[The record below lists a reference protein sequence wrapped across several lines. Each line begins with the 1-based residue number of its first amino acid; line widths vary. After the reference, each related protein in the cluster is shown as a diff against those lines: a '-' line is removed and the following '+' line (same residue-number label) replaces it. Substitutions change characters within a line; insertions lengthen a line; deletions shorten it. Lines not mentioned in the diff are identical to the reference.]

1 MMKKEFNILNAAIIT
16 CLIIA
21 MVSVVGLL
29 STGVYFAAKEHK
41 YVASLSEAELKEY
54 QEQREKVRQ
63 SRIYRYDVVG
73 VTKYA
78 EVSSYNMH
86 RTKTKICYSF
96 SYIQG
101 DTLKHVDG
109 FEHCE
114 YGLYKVIIGDKDQ
127 YIIDTNGETVYYL
140 QLTKETLSKIGG

>member
-1 MMKKEFNILNAAIIT
+1 MM
-16 CLIIA
+16 
-21 MVSVVGLL
+21 MVGVIGFI
-29 STGVYFAAKEHK
+29 STGVYFAIKEDK
-41 YVASLSEAELKEY
+41 YIASLSEVELKEY
-54 QEQREKVRQ
+54 QEQKEKERQ
-63 SRIYRYDVVG
+63 SRIKRYDVVG

-78 EVSSYNMH
+78 EISSRNMH
-86 RTKTKICYSF
+86 RTKTTICYSF

-127 YIIDTNGETVYYL
+127 YIIDTNGETIYYL

>member
-1 MMKKEFNILNAAIIT
+1 MKKEFDIFDKFLVAF
-16 CLIIA
+16 IA
-21 MVSVVGLL
+21 MMLIGVIGFVS
-29 STGVYFAAKEHK
+29 TCVYFAVKEEK
-41 YVASLSEAELKEY
+41 YVASLSEVELKEY
-54 QEQREKVRQ
+54 KEQREKERQ
-63 SRIYRYDVVG
+63 SRIHRYEVVG

-78 EVSSYNMH
+78 EVSSRNMH
-86 RTKTKICYSF
+86 RTKTTICYSF

-127 YIIDTNGETVYYL
+127 YIIDTNGETTYYL

>member
-1 MMKKEFNILNAAIIT
+1 MKKEFDIFDKLFVAFIVM
-16 CLIIA
+16 IIA
-21 MVSVVGLL
+21 GIIGLL
-29 STGVYFAAKEHK
+29 STGVYFAVKESR
-41 YVASLSEAELKEY
+41 YVASLSEVELKEY
-54 QEQREKVRQ
+54 KEQREKERQ
-63 SRIYRYDVVG
+63 SRIKRYEVVG

-86 RTKTKICYSF
+86 RTKTTICYSF

-127 YIIDTNGETVYYL
+127 YIIDTNGETIYYL

>member
-1 MMKKEFNILNAAIIT
+1 MKKEFDTFDKLFVAF
-16 CLIIA
+16 IA
-21 MVSVVGLL
+21 MIIVGIIGFI
-29 STGVYFAAKEHK
+29 STGAYFVVKEHN
-41 YVASLSEAELKEY
+41 YVASLSETELKEY
-54 QEQREKVRQ
+54 RKQQEKERQ
-63 SRIYRYDVVG
+63 SRIKRYDVVG

-78 EVSSYNMH
+78 DVRSYNMH

-127 YIIDTNGETVYYL
+127 YIIDTNGETTYYL